1 MQMFG
6 LLWWFE
12 FWRAMSPTSG
22 YYRITAGSYFQ
33 TFDNRW
39 ISPCHIEIPIN
50 PPLYIITPPLS
61 APLKSAFVPPF
72 SKGDVDSLWK
82 ICELMWLL
90 HSVLVCFLFRIG
102 APSPATEADS
112 TLASSRHRSRRPKRN
127 FRILGLLTKELHRM
141 RRAFRLEQLF
151 KDVISRLCHYKANG
165 M

>member
-50 PPLYIITPPLS
+50 PPLYIITPPPVSPPQIGFCPALFKRRRRFSLKDLRADVATSFSSCLLS
-61 APLKSAFVPPF
+61 F
-72 SKGDVDSLWK
+72 SHRCTLTSN
-82 ICELMWLL
+82 
-90 HSVLVCFLFRIG
+90 RIG
-102 APSPATEADS
+102 FNFGIFKTSIKTTQTKLSNSWFANQRTASNEKSISIRATFQ
-112 TLASSRHRSRRPKRN
+112 RRN
-127 FRILGLLTKELHRM
+127 
-141 RRAFRLEQLF
+141 Q
-151 KDVISRLCHYKANG
+151 
-165 M
+165 